1 MTTRLLGRSAVVTG
15 ASRGIGAAI
24 SSALAGEGARVVLLA
39 RNESRLKA
47 AATRLEGSIPITCD
61 VSDPQ
66 SVEKAA
72 KEIKS
77 ELGGAPDIL
86 VNNAG
91 IFGVSVVEE
100 TTSDFFVETINTN
113 LVGAFLFVRA
123 FLADMKKRK
132 RGHVVTIGSIADR
145 SIFTG
150 NAAYSAAKF
159 GLRAVHEV
167 LRAELRESG
176 VRASLI
182 SPAATDTEIWDTV
195 TVTDPAGKPHT
206 KRPMLDP
213 DDVVAAVMFALT
225 QPDTVN
231 IDELRLSH
239 S

>member
-1 MTTRLLGRSAVVTG
+1 MVTG
-15 ASRGIGAAI
+15 ASRGIGAGIA
-24 SSALAGEGARVVLLA
+24 SALASQGVRVVMIA
-39 RNESRLKA
+39 RNEARLKEA
-47 AATRLEGSIPITCD
+47 AKAAKGSIPLTCD
-61 VSDPQ
+61 VSDPK

-72 KEIKS
+72 KQIEK

-100 TTSDFFVETINTN
+100 TTTSFFVDTINTN
-113 LVGAFLFVRA
+113 LVGPFLFIRA
-123 FLADMKKRK
+123 FLPDMKKRK
-132 RGHVVTIGSIADR
+132 SGHIVTIGSVADR
-145 SIFTG
+145 TIFTG

-167 LRAELRESG
+167 LRAELRGSG

-182 SPAATDTEIWDTV
+182 SPASTDTEIWSTV
-195 TVTDPAGKPHT
+195 SVTDPAGKPHST
-206 KRPMLDP
+206 RPMLSR
-213 DDVVAAVMFALT
+213 DDVASAVMFALI
-225 QPDTVN
+225 QPERVN